1 MSKKE
6 KNHNH
11 GGGRPMIGAGEKAEN
26 FGQSMKRIMRDL
38 MNFKWAFFMVIITG
52 IVSTIFNIVGPK
64 QLGNAT
70 TELFEGIMRKTQQT
84 GDINFSRVGQIL
96 FWVAVLYGISSLF
109 GMIQNYVMSGITQK
123 LTYQLRER
131 MMNKLNRMPMAYFE
145 ARPYGEVL
153 SRFTNDID
161 TLSNGLNQSITTMI
175 TSVLSMIGILYM
187 MITISWQMT
196 LIVLLVLPLSML
208 ILNLLMTFSQKY
220 FKEQQASLGVIN
232 GQIEETYSGHMIVKA
247 FNQEDATIEKFGIEN
262 ISLKDSAWKSQFIS
276 GLMFPLM
283 EFVSHLGYIGVVIS
297 GAYFA
302 LNKVITVGDIQAFT
316 QYINRFTQPMSQI
329 AQVVTM
335 MQSMAAAGERIYEF
349 LDEAEENQEIRNSL
363 NLEEV
368 KGDVIFDHVSFSYD
382 KVQPIIEDFSA
393 QIHSGQKVALVG
405 HTGAGKSTIV
415 KLLMRFYDVD
425 SGRILLDG
433 RNIMDYQRE
442 SYRQSLS
449 MVLQDTWLF
458 NGTIM
463 DNIRYGKLNATEDQV
478 RQAAE
483 QAHADHFIQTL
494 PNTYDFVINE
504 EANNISQ
511 GQKQLLTI
519 ARAILAD
526 RPLLI
531 LDEATSSVDTR
542 TEHLIQQAM
551 KTLMANRTSFVIAH
565 RLSTIRDA
573 DLILYMED
581 GDIIEQGNHE
591 KLMTLNGKYADLYL
605 SQFNHE

>member
-6 KNHNH
+6 KNNNH

-26 FGQSMKRIMRDL
+26 FGQSMKRILRDL

-84 GDINFSRVGQIL
+84 GDINFNRVGQIL

-109 GMIQNYVMSGITQK
+109 GMFQNYVMSGITQK
-123 LTYQLRER
+123 LTYQLREQ

-153 SRFTNDID
+153 SRLTNDID

-175 TSVLSMIGILYM
+175 TSALSMIGILYM
-187 MITISWQMT
+187 MITISWQMA

-208 ILNLLMTFSQKY
+208 ILNILMKFSQKY
-220 FKEQQASLGVIN
+220 FKAQQASLGVIN

-247 FNQEDATIEKFGIEN
+247 FNREDVTLENFAIEN
-262 ISLKDSAWKSQFIS
+262 MSLKDSAWKSQFIS

-302 LNKVITVGDIQAFT
+302 LKKVITVGDIQAFT
-316 QYINRFTQPMSQI
+316 QYINRFTQPMTQI

-349 LDEAEENQEIRNSL
+349 LDEEEENQEIQNSL
-363 NLEEV
+363 NVDDV

-393 QIHSGQKVALVG
+393 QIQSGQKVALVG

-591 KLMTLNGKYADLYL
+591 KLMTINGKYADLYL

>member
-1 MSKKE
+1 
-6 KNHNH
+6 
-11 GGGRPMIGAGEKAEN
+11 
-26 FGQSMKRIMRDL
+26 
-38 MNFKWAFFMVIITG
+38 
-52 IVSTIFNIVGPK
+52 
-64 QLGNAT
+64 
-70 TELFEGIMRKTQQT
+70 
-84 GDINFSRVGQIL
+84 
-96 FWVAVLYGISSLF
+96 
-109 GMIQNYVMSGITQK
+109 
-123 LTYQLRER
+123 
-131 MMNKLNRMPMAYFE
+131 
-145 ARPYGEVL
+145 
-153 SRFTNDID
+153 
-161 TLSNGLNQSITTMI
+161 
-175 TSVLSMIGILYM
+175 
-187 MITISWQMT
+187 
-196 LIVLLVLPLSML
+196 
-208 ILNLLMTFSQKY
+208 
-220 FKEQQASLGVIN
+220 
-232 GQIEETYSGHMIVKA
+232 
-247 FNQEDATIEKFGIEN
+247 
-262 ISLKDSAWKSQFIS
+262 
-276 GLMFPLM
+276 
-283 EFVSHLGYIGVVIS
+283 
-297 GAYFA
+297 
-302 LNKVITVGDIQAFT
+302 
-316 QYINRFTQPMSQI
+316 
-329 AQVVTM
+329 M

-368 KGDVIFDHVSFSYD
+368 KGDVIFGHVSFSYD

-591 KLMTLNGKYADLYL
+591 KLMTINGKYADLYL